1 MFARGKHYRKNRD
14 HCYFTGK
21 YRGTVHSICNL
32 RFNVA
37 KETLVFFHNGLNYN
51 YHLIIKELANKF
63 ERQFGYIGEIS
74 EKYKT
79 FFVPIE
85 EDVTK
90 IDKDGKE
97 SSVTISYKIKFIDSS
112 RLSYLVNN
120 FAEEIQIKVKI
131 VILFWN
137 IKVSRAIQ

>member
-1 MFARGKHYRKNRD
+1 M
-14 HCYFTGK
+14 
-21 YRGTVHSICNL
+21 
-32 RFNVA
+32 
-37 KETLVFFHNGLNYN
+37 
-51 YHLIIKELANKF
+51 ANKF
-63 ERQFGYIGEIS
+63 EGQFGYIGEIS

-85 EDVTK
+85 ENVTK